1 MGIIVRTSVGAACVA
16 AACFVV
22 GCGSKSGDGV
32 PSAAP
37 SGTTNT
43 AVASGSTAP
52 SSSALPS
59 PSGAPAAVKP
69 RVDYKM
75 SGADLCVHKEE
86 DGTASHLVSADE
98 YMWKNGS
105 VIKVG
110 FLDGQPEWIDDVVEG
125 ASEWMKYANITFEW
139 HKDPKDVPK
148 DADELVTFS
157 HCLEPDPQY
166 YARAAGP
173 ASSRFAHRGE
183 FSVCLSAFVEEWN
196 EGNKKHA
203 HASGIHEFGHIL
215 GLKHE
220 QFNPNLSVH
229 WDKDYVY
236 EWCKKTQHWDK
247 ANCDAQVMMSLNKV
261 MPEYHWR
268 STPFDKDSIM
278 FYGLPD
284 PNFTVE
290 RMVFPQPLEISEMDK
305 KAIGEL
311 YPKSSSPPPDPAD
324 APKGWDLETQ
334 IKKLK
339 EKDGKDQYLIAVG
352 VAEASDRK
360 QVDSVVYI
368 FPPALASKPV
378 PGDAT
383 HDQFVVQGKIAV
395 DPEVKDF
402 KVRAQIK
409 LKDGT
414 IIVVDKVF
422 NLANPDGGGDIIK
435 GDDD

>member
-1 MGIIVRTSVGAACVA
+1 MVKLGAAFVA
-16 AACFVV
+16 AALVV
-22 GCGSKSGDGV
+22 GCGSNSG
-32 PSAAP
+32 AAP
-37 SGTTNT
+37 SGSGSTGSKAAN
-43 AVASGSTAP
+43 ASGSTSPAK
-52 SSSALPS
+52 SAPS
-59 PSGAPAAVKP
+59 PSGSPASSAAVGGLP

-75 SGADLCVHKEE
+75 NGADLCVHADA
-86 DGTASHLVSADE
+86 DGSASHLVSADE
-98 YMWKNGS
+98 IMWKNGS

-110 FLDGQPEWIDDVVEG
+110 FLDGEPEWIDDVVDG
-125 ASEWMKYANITFEW
+125 ANEWTKYANITFEW

-157 HCLEPDPQY
+157 HCSEPDPQY

-183 FSVCLSAFVEEWN
+183 FSVCLSAYVVEVAD
-196 EGNKKHA
+196 GNKKHA
-203 HASGIHEFGHIL
+203 HASAIHEFGHVL

-236 EWCKKTQHWDK
+236 EWCRKTQHWDK
-247 ANCDAQVMMSLNKV
+247 ENCNAQVMATLDKIQ
-261 MPEYHWR
+261 PEYHWR
-268 STPFDKDSIM
+268 ATPFDKDSIM

-284 PNFTVE
+284 PNFTLE
-290 RMVFPQPLEISEMDK
+290 RVVYPQPLELSDMDK
-305 KAIGEL
+305 KAIGEM
-311 YPKSSSPPPDPAD
+311 YPKGAKEPDPAT
-324 APKGWDLETQ
+324 PSKGWDLETQ

-339 EKDGKDQYLIAVG
+339 QQGGKQNYVIAVG

-368 FPPALASKPV
+368 FPPDLAPKPV
-378 PGDAT
+378 TGDAA
-383 HDQFVVQGKIAV
+383 HEQFIVQGKIAV
-395 DPEVKDF
+395 DPDVKDF

-414 IIVVDKVF
+414 VVVVDKSF
-422 NLANPDGGGDIIK
+422 NLASPDGSGDIIK
-435 GDDD
+435 GDDE